1 MEGAFNLVEKDQNPT
16 KPPNTKEANWLLNTK
31 TFNRLI
37 QLMSETYV
45 EIIANVEVTGN
56 SITEP

>member
-16 KPPNTKEANWLLNTK
+16 KPPNTKKANWLLNTK